1 MKVLIVEDD
10 KLLREG
16 VEQALV
22 REGYSC
28 DSAKTGTEADNF
40 IQLDE
45 YSAVLLDLGLPD
57 IDGLTLLKKW
67 RKQKIFTPVLIM
79 TARDALDDR
88 VAGLDAGAD
97 DYLIKPFELVEL
109 FARLRAIIRRH
120 QGQSDNLIIASDL
133 ALNLSTKQVFFKE
146 KLLELT
152 VREFAILSRLILK
165 KGKIVARETLQQ
177 DIYSWNDNF
186 SSNTLEVY
194 IHHLRHKLG
203 KDRITT
209 VRGMGYRLEESI

>member
-16 VEQALV
+16 IEQALS
-22 REGYSC
+22 REAYTC
-28 DSAKTGTEADNF
+28 DTAQTGHEADQL

-45 YSAVLLDLGLPD
+45 YSAILLDLGLPD
-57 IDGLTLLKKW
+57 IDGLTLLRKW

-79 TARDALDDR
+79 TARDALEDR

-120 QGQSDNLIIASDL
+120 QGQSDNMLIAADL
-133 ALNLSTKQVFFKE
+133 ALDLASKQVFFKD

-165 KGKIVARETLQQ
+165 KGKTVARETLQQ

-194 IHHLRHKLG
+194 IHHLRQKLG

-209 VRGMGYRLEESI
+209 VRGMGYRLEE

>member
-10 KLLREG
+10 QLLRDGIEH
-16 VEQALV
+16 ALS
-22 REGYSC
+22 REGYSF
-28 DSAKTGTEADNF
+28 DSAQTGQQADQF
-40 IQLDE
+40 VQLDE
-45 YSAVLLDLGLPD
+45 YSAILLDLGLPD

-67 RKQKIFTPVLIM
+67 RKQQIFTPVLII

-88 VAGLDAGAD
+88 VSGLDAGAD

-120 QGQSDNLIIASDL
+120 QGQSDNMLVANDIALD
-133 ALNLSTKQVFFKE
+133 LSTKQVYFKE
-146 KLLELT
+146 QPLELT
-152 VREFAILSRLILK
+152 VREFAIMSRLILK
-165 KGKIVARETLQQ
+165 KGKTVARETLQQ

-209 VRGMGYRLEESI
+209 VRGVGYRLEAL

>member
-10 KLLREG
+10 KLLRDG
-16 VEQALV
+16 VEQALL
-22 REGYSC
+22 REGYTC
-28 DSAKTGTEADNF
+28 DCAKTATEADSF

-57 IDGLTLLKKW
+57 IDGLTLLRTW
-67 RKQKIFTPVLIM
+67 RKRGIFTPVLIM

-88 VAGLDAGAD
+88 VSGLDAGAD

-120 QGQSDNLIIASDL
+120 QGQGDNLITAGDIALDL
-133 ALNLSTKQVFFKE
+133 SSKQVFFKDNP
-146 KLLELT
+146 LELT

-165 KGKIVARETLQQ
+165 KGKTVARETLQQ

-209 VRGMGYRLEESI
+209 VRGMGYRLEES